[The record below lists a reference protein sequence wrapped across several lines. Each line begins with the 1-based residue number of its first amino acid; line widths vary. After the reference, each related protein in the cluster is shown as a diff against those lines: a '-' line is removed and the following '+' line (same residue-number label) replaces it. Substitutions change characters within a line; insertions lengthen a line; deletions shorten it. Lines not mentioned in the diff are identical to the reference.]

1 MDMTM
6 TVSPKFW
13 DKIADR
19 YAKRPIADTSAYEKK
34 LEMSRRYFHPNM
46 EVLEFGCGTGGTALL
61 HAPFVGH
68 IRALDVSSRMIEI
81 ANANKVASGEDPNVT
96 FEVGAIENLTLPD
109 ASVDAVLGL
118 SILHLVED
126 LPLVLK
132 KVHQMLKPGG
142 VFISSTPC
150 LGDHL
155 KVLKYIEP
163 IGRMLGLMPMVKVFT
178 MDRLVSA
185 LEEAGFEIEE
195 RWQPGKNKALFLVA
209 RR

>member
-1 MDMTM
+1 MDMSM

-19 YAKRPIADTSAYEKK
+19 YAKRPIADASAYEKK
-34 LEMSRRYFHPNM
+34 LEMSRRYFRPHM

-68 IRALDVSSRMIEI
+68 IRAVDVSPRMIEI
-81 ANANKVASGEDPNVT
+81 ANANKAASGEDLNVT
-96 FEVGAIENLTLPD
+96 FEAGSIESLTIPDGAL
-109 ASVDAVLGL
+109 DAVLGL

-132 KVHQMLKPGG
+132 KVHAMLKPGG
-142 VFISSTPC
+142 VFISSTTC

-155 KVLKYIEP
+155 KVFKYVEP

-178 MDRLVSA
+178 MDHLISA
-185 LEEAGFEIEE
+185 LKDAGFTIEE